1 MEWIGHILR
10 DNPSLAVFLTLGI
23 GFFIG
28 QLKYKSFSLGTVTSV
43 LLVGVLVGQFD
54 IPVPGP
60 LKDVFFLLFLFSIG
74 YSVGPQFF
82 RALKGDGIKQV
93 LFAVVVCGLCLLST
107 WAVSLCMG
115 YNIGEAVGLLAGS
128 QTMSAVIG
136 VGTDTINSLGVS
148 EAEKQQW
155 ISIIPVCYAV
165 TYVFGTIGSAY
176 ILANLGPWLL
186 GGLKKVKAETA
197 ELEKKMNYGTANT
210 DPNYIKAMRPVVF
223 RAYKVTDSFF
233 STPRTIDETEDYFRQ
248 KGKTIYVERLRSGDT
263 VTDVAPGSD
272 LRITLGDEIVL
283 SGRREFIVGDESWI
297 GPEVFDSDL
306 VDFMAE
312 ELDITVAS
320 KKFDSMTVD
329 ELRRQKFMYGV
340 SIKSISRSGVNVP
353 VLAQVKIGRGDVVTV
368 VGLGR
373 EVDEVARRLGYAD
386 RRTTKT
392 DLVFVGLGIFIGGLI
407 GSLALHIGEIP
418 ISLSVSGGALI
429 AGLVLGWLR
438 SKHPTFGRLP
448 RSSVWLM
455 DNLGLNMFIAVV
467 GISSGPS
474 FVTGLKEVG
483 PVLFLMG
490 VVATTLPLVLGMII
504 GRRIFKFPA
513 AINLGCCAGSRTTT
527 ASLGAVQDA
536 IGSSLPAMGYTVT
549 YAIGNTLLILWGVVI
564 VLLMS

>member
-107 WAVSLCMG
+107 WGVALCMG

-155 ISIIPVCYAV
+155 LSIIPVCYAV

-197 ELEKKMNYGTANT
+197 ELEKKMNYGTANN

-233 STPRTIDETEDYFRQ
+233 STPRTIEETEDYFRQ

-263 VTDVAPGSD
+263 VTDVAPGND
-272 LRITLGDEIVL
+272 LKITLGDEIVL

-429 AGLVLGWLR
+429 AGLILGWLR

>member
-10 DNPSLAVFLTLGI
+10 ENPSLAVFLTLGI

-93 LFAVVVCGLCLLST
+93 LFAVVVCGLCLLSV
-107 WAVSLCMG
+107 WGVALCMG

-233 STPRTIDETEDYFRQ
+233 ATPRTIEEIDDYFRQ

-272 LRITLGDEIVL
+272 LKITLGDEIVL

-312 ELDITVAS
+312 ELEITVAS
-320 KKFDSMTVD
+320 KEFDSMTVD

-407 GSLALHIGEIP
+407 GSLAIHIGEIP

-483 PVLFLMG
+483 PVLFIMG

>member
-1 MEWIGHILR
+1 MEWIGHILC

-93 LFAVVVCGLCLLST
+93 LFAVVVCGLCLLSV
-107 WAVSLCMG
+107 WGVALCMG

-233 STPRTIDETEDYFRQ
+233 ATPRTIDETEDYFRK

-263 VTDVAPGSD
+263 VTDVVPGND

-312 ELDITVAS
+312 ELEITVAS
-320 KKFDSMTVD
+320 KEFDSMTVD

-407 GSLALHIGEIP
+407 GSLAIHIGEIP

-504 GRRIFKFPA
+504 GHRIFKFPA